1 MTTNE
6 DPIRG
11 KTLQFNWTKGPVANT
26 THEHTFN
33 EDGSMTWRI
42 LDGDAKGKSG
52 DEKEYASMP
61 VSDDV
66 QVVSYQSHSGFT
78 VTLGM
83 NFADGRMAGAASNTE
98 QWFPVEGTF
107 EVVGE

>member
-1 MTTNE
+1 MTTQ

-11 KTLQFNWTKGPVANT
+11 KTLQFFWTKGPVANT

-33 EDGSMTWRI
+33 TDGSMSWRI
-42 LDGDAKGKSG
+42 LDGDAKGKTG

-61 VSDDV
+61 VTADV
-66 QVVSYQSHSGFT
+66 QVVSYHSSSGYT
-78 VTLGM
+78 VTLALS
-83 NFADGRMAGAASNTE
+83 FRDGRIVGAASNTE

-107 EVVGE
+107 KVVG